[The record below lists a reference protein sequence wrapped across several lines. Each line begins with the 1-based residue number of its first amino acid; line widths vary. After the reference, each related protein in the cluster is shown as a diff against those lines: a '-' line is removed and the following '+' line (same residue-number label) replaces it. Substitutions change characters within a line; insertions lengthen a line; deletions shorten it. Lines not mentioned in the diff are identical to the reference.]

1 VKKDMGNN
9 LPNAEKLCMN
19 ECLQLFTQLPW
30 KLAASDTP
38 STVEIFN
45 IKKVCSLGRGM
56 HPEGPIV
63 I

>member
-1 VKKDMGNN
+1 MGNN

-19 ECLQLFTQLPW
+19 KCLQLFTQLPW

-38 STVEIFN
+38 STVEIFS
-45 IKKVCSLGRGM
+45 IKEVCGLDGGL
-56 HPEGPIV
+56 HPERPIV